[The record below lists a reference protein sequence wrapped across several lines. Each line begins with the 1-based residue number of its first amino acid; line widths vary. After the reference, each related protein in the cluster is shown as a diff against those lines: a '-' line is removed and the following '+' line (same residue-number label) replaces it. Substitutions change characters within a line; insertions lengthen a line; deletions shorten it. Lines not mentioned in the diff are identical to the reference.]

1 MRLFIV
7 GIWLAVAPVGGWTP
21 GSGSGATS
29 GRARGG
35 DAAQV
40 SVVSRPL
47 SGSVNRYYTSNR
59 LPLKPLSLIKLPIGS
74 IRPEGWVLKYL
85 QLQRDGLTGQLGS
98 ISAWL
103 DKHNNAWYSGNGKGD
118 HGWEE
123 VPYWLKG
130 YGDLGYILRDT
141 AIINETRRWLDKV
154 FESQTPDGYFGP
166 RVVENEHQDNN
177 GQTPDLW
184 PNMLMLWCM
193 QSFYDY
199 THDPRV
205 IPFMTRYFKWQL
217 TVPDSQLLKLY
228 WENSRGG
235 DNLYSIYWLYDLTGE
250 KWLLTLAAK
259 IHRNTANW
267 ALNDS
272 LPNWHNVNIAQCFR
286 EPATYFMQSGD
297 SAGLAATYDDF
308 YLVRNLYGQVPGG
321 MFGADENARRGYSD
335 PRQAVETCGM
345 VEQMASDEILTGI
358 TGDPMWADNCEDV
371 AFNTYPAAVMPD
383 FRALRYLTAP
393 NMVVSDSAN
402 HSPGIQNE
410 GPFLMMNPFSSRC
423 CQHNHSQGW
432 PYYAEHLWMAT
443 PDDGV
448 AAVLYSSSTLVQ
460 VRVGAGGRRGAR
472 GSVSGGGIVS
482 LRETTDY
489 PFDGKVRIEVV
500 AGAAVNF
507 PLYLRVPGW
516 ASGATVSVNGEGQ
529 AANAAGDDY
538 IRIERAWRAGDV
550 VELTLPMKV
559 SVKTWDKNK
568 NSVSVNYGPLTFSL
582 KIDESYR
589 KVDSRKAAIGDS
601 KWQAGADPSK
611 WPAYEIFPASL
622 WNYGLVLDKQPVA
635 DQFEVVRRPWPA
647 SGYPF
652 SADSVPLLIRAK
664 GKVIPEWMV
673 DKYGLCGVLP
683 QSPVKESTPE
693 QDIELIPMGAA
704 RLRSR
709 PSRWWSED

>member
-1 MRLFIV
+1 MRVIIPILILLV
-7 GIWLAVAPVGGWTP
+7 GRPVGVWAQPAP
-21 GSGSGATS
+21 GSG
-29 GRARGG
+29 RGMG
-35 DAAQV
+35 SEV
-40 SVVSRPL
+40 SVVNRPL
-47 SGSVNRYYTSNR
+47 AGSVNRHYTSNR
-59 LPLKPLSLIKLPIGS
+59 LPLRPLSLIKLPIGS
-74 IRPEGWVLKYL
+74 IRPSGWLLKYL
-85 QLQRDGLTGQLGS
+85 ELQRDGLTGQLGS

-103 DKHNNAWYSGNGKGD
+103 DKHNNAWYSGNGQGD

-141 AIINETRRWLDKV
+141 AIISETRRWLDKV
-154 FESQTPDGYFGP
+154 FESQTADGYFGP
-166 RVVENEHQDNN
+166 RVVENEHQDNK

-199 THDPRV
+199 THDLRV

-217 TVPDSQLLKLY
+217 TVPDNQLLKLY

-250 KWLLTLAAK
+250 KWLLELAAK

-267 ALNDS
+267 ALTDN

-297 SAGLAATYDDF
+297 SAGLAATYRDF
-308 YLVRNLYGQVPGG
+308 FLVRSLYGQVPGG
-321 MFGADENARRGYSD
+321 MFGADENARKGYSD

-358 TGDPMWADNCEDV
+358 TGDPLWADNCEDV

-393 NMVVSDSAN
+393 NMVVSDSTN

-448 AAVLYSSSTLVQ
+448 AAVLYSSSTLQ
-460 VRVGAGGRRGAR
+460 VRVGAGK
-472 GSVSGGGIVS
+472 GGMVS
-482 LRETTDY
+482 LKQTTEY
-489 PFDGKVRIEVV
+489 PFDGAVRIEVAAGEG
-500 AGAAVNF
+500 AGAMGRTGIGF
-507 PLYLRVPGW
+507 PLYLRIPGW
-516 ASGATVSVNGEGQ
+516 AAGATVSVNGEAQ
-529 AANAAGDDY
+529 AVNAAGDDY
-538 IRIERAWRAGDV
+538 IRIERTWRTGDV

-559 SVKTWDKNK
+559 SVQTWEKNK

-582 KIDESYR
+582 KIAESYHL
-589 KVDSRKAAIGDS
+589 VDSRQATMWDS

-622 WNYGLVLDKQPVA
+622 WNYGLVLDKRSVG
-635 DQFEVVRRPWPA
+635 DQFEVVRRPMPA

-652 SADSVPLLIRAK
+652 SADSVPLLIRTK

-683 QSPVKESTPE
+683 QSPVKESTPVRE
-693 QDIELIPMGAA
+693 IELIPMGAA
-704 RLRSR
+704 RLRISAF
-709 PSRWWSED
+709 PVVE